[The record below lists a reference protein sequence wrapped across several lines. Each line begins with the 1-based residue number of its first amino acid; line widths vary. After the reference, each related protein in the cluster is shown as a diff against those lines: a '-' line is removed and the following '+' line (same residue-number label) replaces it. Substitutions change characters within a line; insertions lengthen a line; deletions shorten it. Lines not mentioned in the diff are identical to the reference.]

1 MLPYRLVESLPTP
14 VTMVAKVVPM
24 MVAKEE
30 EAMMAMMTP
39 PHLFDRVEALSEAF
53 GPAQPINRRGSLCR
67 DSHEPKCQ
75 GSTYA

>member
-1 MLPYRLVESLPTP
+1 
-14 VTMVAKVVPM
+14 MVVKVVPM
-24 MVAKEE
+24 MVVKEE

-53 GPAQPINRRGSLCR
+53 GPAQPIDRGGLCR
-67 DSHEPKCQ
+67 DSHEPKRQ

>member
-1 MLPYRLVESLPTP
+1 MVTKVE
-14 VTMVAKVVPM
+14 PM
-24 MVAKEE
+24 MVAKE

-53 GPAQPINRRGSLCR
+53 GPAQPIDRRGGLCR
-67 DSHEPKCQ
+67 DSHEPKRQ

>member
-30 EAMMAMMTP
+30 EAVMAMMTP
-39 PHLFDRVEALSEAF
+39 PRLFDRVEALSEAF
-53 GPAQPINRRGSLCR
+53 GPAQPIDRRGGLCR